1 MSKGLERP
9 QVPFSARVFWLIGIF
24 LAVSFWL
31 GPGQAWGSDFKIYE
45 GFKTLARVFYEVN
58 LRFVEEPDN
67 NEMVQGAVRGM
78 LNTLDPHSSFMTV
91 DEMNDFQQETSGSFT
106 GVGVEISTRDQI
118 LTVVSPIEGTPAA
131 RAGLR
136 SGDQI
141 VAIDKKPTKD
151 MTVMEAVKAIRG
163 PKGSKVIFGVSRPG
177 VDRILTMTIVRDF
190 IPLRS
195 VKSEELAPGI
205 GYIQITNFQGDTS
218 QEVEKAVKNL
228 NSKTPLSG
236 LVLDLRN
243 DPGGLLDQSIR
254 VSGLFMGQVKV
265 VETRGRVEDQNL
277 VYSSDQ
283 DAILAANCPI
293 VVLVNE
299 GSASASEIVAGA
311 MQDYGRATVL
321 GARTFGKGSV
331 QSVVR
336 LPDGSG
342 LRLTTARFYTPSGRS
357 IQTDGIAP
365 DIEIPSLLPPNI
377 KALREKD
384 LDRHLLGVN
393 ETRVEKSEDSED
405 DLKSDE
411 DELKGPKKD
420 RKSKK
425 LKSSSRRSKNDILKD
440 ADDDSDEDEDEPFL
454 DKPLYEMTLAERLE
468 VDKQLSEALNLLKNG
483 RVRSRFTGYLLAA
496 RGRG

>member
-1 MSKGLERP
+1 M
-9 QVPFSARVFWLIGIF
+9 A
-24 LAVSFWL
+24 AV
-31 GPGQAWGSDFKIYE
+31 ASDFKIYE

-91 DEMNDFQQETSGSFT
+91 DEMNEFQQETSGSFT
-106 GVGVEISTRDQI
+106 GVGVEISTRNQI
-118 LTVVSPIEGTPAA
+118 LTVVAPIEGTPAA

-141 VAIDKKPTKD
+141 VAIDEKPTKD
-151 MTVMEAVKAIRG
+151 MSVMEAVKAIRG
-163 PKGSKVIFGVSRPG
+163 PKGSKVIFGVYRPG
-177 VDRILTMTIVRDF
+177 QDRILTMTIIRDF

-195 VKSEELAPGI
+195 VRSEELAPGI
-205 GYIQITNFQGDTS
+205 GYIHITNFQGDTS
-218 QEVEKAVKNL
+218 QEVEKAVKSL
-228 NSKTPLSG
+228 SQKTPLTG

-254 VSGLFMGQVKV
+254 VSGLFMGQVQV
-265 VETRGRVEDQNL
+265 VETRGRVEDQNM

-283 DAILAANCPI
+283 EPILALSCPI

-311 MQDYGRATVL
+311 MQDYGRAVIL

-357 IQTDGIAP
+357 IQTDGIEP
-365 DIEIPSLLPPNI
+365 DVEVPSLLPPNI
-377 KALREKD
+377 TALREKD
-384 LDRHLLGVN
+384 LDRHLLGVG
-393 ETRVEKSEDSED
+393 ESRDDQKASPKGKKSGD
-405 DLKSDE
+405 DLEVDE
-411 DELKGPKKD
+411 ADDEAGGPD
-420 RKSKK
+420 RDRESLVRGKQGRGGRDRDGRDRDRGYKE
-425 LKSSSRRSKNDILKD
+425 SSRRGPKGS
-440 ADDDSDEDEDEPFL
+440 SDEEAEEDPFL
-454 DKPLYEMTLAERLE
+454 EKPLYEMTLAERLE
-468 VDKQLSEALNLLKNG
+468 VDKQLSQALEMLRAGK
-483 RVRSRFTGYLLAA
+483 VRSRFTGLLVAA
-496 RGRG
+496 RVRG

>member
-1 MSKGLERP
+1 MFLDRPRIARRAKGLALGL
-9 QVPFSARVFWLIGIF
+9 VF
-24 LAVSFWL
+24 LAVFAVAPL
-31 GPGQAWGSDFKIYE
+31 AKASDFKIYE

-67 NEMVQGAVRGM
+67 SEMVQGAVRGM
-78 LNTLDPHSSFMTV
+78 LNTLDPHSSYMTV
-91 DEMNDFQQETSGSFT
+91 EEMNDFQQESSGSFT
-106 GVGVEISTRDQI
+106 GVGVEISTRDSV
-118 LTVVSPIEGTPAA
+118 LTVVAPIEGTPAA
-131 RAGLR
+131 KAGMR

-141 VAIDKKPTKD
+141 IAIDDKPTKD
-151 MTVMEAVKAIRG
+151 MSVGDAVKAIRG
-163 PKGSKVIFGVSRPG
+163 PKGSKVLIGVHRPG
-177 VDRILTMTIVRDF
+177 QERILTLTIIRDF

-195 VKSEELAPGI
+195 VRSEELAPGI
-205 GYIQITNFQGDTS
+205 GYIQITNFQVDTA
-218 QEVEKAVKNL
+218 QEVEKALKTL
-228 NSKTPLSG
+228 AAKTPLTG

-254 VSGLFMGQVKV
+254 VSGIFMGPVPV
-265 VETRGRVEDQNL
+265 VETRGRVDDQNM
-277 VYSSDQ
+277 VYNSEQEAVLS
-283 DAILAANCPI
+283 LKCPI

-311 MQDYGRATVL
+311 MQDYGRAVIL

-365 DIEIPSLLPPNI
+365 DIEVASLLPPNI

-393 ETRVEKSEDSED
+393 ETKD
-405 DLKSDE
+405 DLKDNNDKDAKDE
-411 DELKGPKKD
+411 ADSKG
-420 RKSKK
+420 RRLSKSK
-425 LKSSSRRSKNDILKD
+425 SRSKKSRVDVD
-440 ADDDSDEDEDEPFL
+440 DEDEDGQDEPFL
-454 DKPLYEMTLAERLE
+454 EKPLYEMTLAERLE
-468 VDKQLSEALNLLKNG
+468 VDKQLSQALEMLRGGK
-483 RVRSRFTGYLLAA
+483 VQSRFTGLLVVGA
-496 RGRG
+496 RNRG

>member
-1 MSKGLERP
+1 MGVL
-9 QVPFSARVFWLIGIF
+9 VALGAFF
-24 LAVSFWL
+24 LVATRA
-31 GPGQAWGSDFKIYE
+31 QASDFKIYE

-58 LRFVEEPDN
+58 LRFVEEPDH

-78 LNTLDPHSSFMTV
+78 LNTLDPHSSYMTV
-91 DEMNDFQQETSGSFT
+91 EEMNEFQQETSGSFT

-118 LTVVSPIEGTPAA
+118 LTVVAPIEGTPAA
-131 RAGLR
+131 RAGMR

-141 VAIDKKPTKD
+141 IAIDNKPTKD
-151 MTVMEAVKAIRG
+151 MSVTEAVKAIRG
-163 PKGSKVIFGVSRPG
+163 PKGSKVVFGVHRPG
-177 VDRILTMTIVRDF
+177 LDRIIPMTIIRDF

-195 VKSEELAPGI
+195 VRSEELAPGI
-205 GYIQITNFQGDTS
+205 GYIHISNFQGDTA
-218 QEVEKAVKNL
+218 QEVEKAL
-228 NSKTPLSG
+228 KTLGSSIPLRG

-254 VSGLFMGQVKV
+254 VSGLFMGQVQV
-265 VETRGRVEDQNL
+265 VETRGRVEDQNV

-283 DAILAANCPI
+283 DAILALSCPI

-311 MQDYGRATVL
+311 LQDYGRALIL

-365 DIEIPSLLPPNI
+365 DVEVPSLLPPNS
-377 KALREKD
+377 KTLREKD

-393 ETRVEKSEDSED
+393 ETREDKKPSREEG
-405 DLKSDE
+405 KGRVRSD
-411 DELKGPKKD
+411 K
-420 RKSKK
+420 
-425 LKSSSRRSKNDILKD
+425 KD
-440 ADDDSDEDEDEPFL
+440 ADEDDEAAEEPFL
-454 DKPLYEMTLAERLE
+454 EKPLYEMTLAERLK
-468 VDKQLSEALNLLKNG
+468 VDKQLSQALSLLRDGK
-483 RVRSRFTGYLLAA
+483 VQSHFTGLLMSA

>member
-1 MSKGLERP
+1 MSKGFGWPKANLRRL
-9 QVPFSARVFWLIGIF
+9 AAIWLIVGF
-24 LAVSFWL
+24 LAGVMVTPS
-31 GPGQAWGSDFKIYE
+31 QARGSDFKIYE

-91 DEMNDFQQETSGSFT
+91 DEMNEFQQETSGSFT

-131 RAGLR
+131 RAGMR

-141 VAIDKKPTKD
+141 IAIDEKPTKD
-151 MTVMEAVKAIRG
+151 MSVMEAVKAIRG
-163 PKGSKVIFGVSRPG
+163 PKGSKVVFGVFRPG
-177 VDRILTMTIVRDF
+177 LDRILTFTIIRDY
-190 IPLRS
+190 IPIRS
-195 VKSEELAPGI
+195 VRSEELAPGI
-205 GYIQITNFQGDTS
+205 GYIHITNFQGDTS
-218 QEVEKAVKNL
+218 LEVEKAIKNL
-228 NSKTPLSG
+228 GAKSPLTG

-254 VSGLFMGQVKV
+254 VSGLFMGQVQV
-265 VETRGRVEDQNL
+265 VETRGRVEDQNM

-283 DAILAANCPI
+283 EAILSRACPI

-311 MQDYGRATVL
+311 MQDYGRAVIL

-365 DIEIPSLLPPNI
+365 DVEVPSLLPRNI

-393 ETRVEKSEDSED
+393 ETREEKKARALEDNESDESDLDQPDKGKSSRGKKPGKRGQGPKGAKD
-405 DLKSDE
+405 DL
-411 DELKGPKKD
+411 
-420 RKSKK
+420 
-425 LKSSSRRSKNDILKD
+425 
-440 ADDDSDEDEDEPFL
+440 EDEDDPFL
-454 DKPLYEMTLAERLE
+454 EKPLYEMTLTERLE
-468 VDKQLSEALNLLKNG
+468 VDKQLSQALDMLKNG
-483 RVRSRFTGYLLAA
+483 KVKSYFTGDLTPA
-496 RGRG
+496 RNRG

>member
-1 MSKGLERP
+1 MVTPS
-9 QVPFSARVFWLIGIF
+9 QAR
-24 LAVSFWL
+24 
-31 GPGQAWGSDFKIYE
+31 GSDFKIYE

-91 DEMNDFQQETSGSFT
+91 DEMNEFQQETSGSFT

-131 RAGLR
+131 RAGMR

-141 VAIDKKPTKD
+141 IAIDEKPTKD
-151 MTVMEAVKAIRG
+151 MSVMEAVKAIRG
-163 PKGSKVIFGVSRPG
+163 PKGSKVVFGVFRPG
-177 VDRILTMTIVRDF
+177 LDRILTFTIIRDY
-190 IPLRS
+190 IPIRS
-195 VKSEELAPGI
+195 VRSEELAPGI
-205 GYIQITNFQGDTS
+205 GYIHITNFQGDTS
-218 QEVEKAVKNL
+218 LEVEKAIKNL
-228 NSKTPLSG
+228 GAKSPLTG

-254 VSGLFMGQVKV
+254 VSGLFMGQVQV
-265 VETRGRVEDQNL
+265 VETRGRVEDQNM

-283 DAILAANCPI
+283 EAILSRACPI

-311 MQDYGRATVL
+311 MQDYGRAVIL

-365 DIEIPSLLPPNI
+365 DVEVPSLLPRNI

-393 ETRVEKSEDSED
+393 ETREEKKARALEDNESDESDLDQPDKGKSSRGKKPGKRGQGPKGAKD
-405 DLKSDE
+405 DL
-411 DELKGPKKD
+411 
-420 RKSKK
+420 
-425 LKSSSRRSKNDILKD
+425 
-440 ADDDSDEDEDEPFL
+440 EDEDDPFL
-454 DKPLYEMTLAERLE
+454 EKPLYEMTLTERLE
-468 VDKQLSEALNLLKNG
+468 VDKQLSQALDMLKNG
-483 RVRSRFTGYLLAA
+483 KVKSYFTGDLTPA
-496 RGRG
+496 RNRG